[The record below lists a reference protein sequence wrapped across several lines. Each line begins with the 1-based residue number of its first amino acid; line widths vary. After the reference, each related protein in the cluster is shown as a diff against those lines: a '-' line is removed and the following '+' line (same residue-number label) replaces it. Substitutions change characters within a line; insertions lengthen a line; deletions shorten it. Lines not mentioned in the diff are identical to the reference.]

1 MMEYPSWGLY
11 PKVAN
16 QTLLTLEQRNQDLP
30 QTDSSILPR
39 GLGRSYGDSCL
50 NENGT
55 LISNLNLNHMIEF
68 NSDTG
73 ILRCE
78 AGVSLNEILQFAVPR
93 GWFLSVSPGTKFVTV
108 GGAIAND
115 VHGKNHGRA
124 GNFGHHTLSFELLRS
139 NGERLL
145 CSRNQNPDYFHATV
159 GGMGL
164 TGFITWAEIQ
174 LKKIPSSY
182 IAQEQ
187 IQFYNLQEFFE
198 LSQESDKNFAYVA
211 GWVDCVNGGN
221 DVRGIIIRGN
231 YSEQR
236 AGDYQVHR
244 SNSAKTIPTYFPDF
258 ALNPLSIRAFNL
270 AYYHK
275 NIFKHRANTVHYEPF
290 FYPLD
295 SVNNWNKI
303 YGRRGFLQYQV
314 VVPYA
319 TDNGQAIR
327 EIMDLVKKSQ
337 MGSFLVVLKTFGSIK
352 SEGMMSFPRE
362 GVTLALDFANY
373 GPDLLKFLDRCDVI
387 VRQAGGAIYPAKD
400 ARMSKESFAQFYPRL
415 NEFEK
420 FIDPKFSSSFW
431 RRVT

>member
-1 MMEYPSWGLY
+1 MSEYPSWGLY
-11 PKVAN
+11 PPVAN
-16 QTLLTLEQRNQDLP
+16 QNLLTMDQRNHPLP
-30 QTDSSILPR
+30 AASSSILPR

-55 LISNLNLNHMIEF
+55 LLSNLALKHLISF
-68 NSDTG
+68 NSNTG

-78 AGVSLNEILQFAVPR
+78 SGVSLQEVIQFAVPR

-115 VHGKNHGRA
+115 VHGKNHGQS

-139 NGERLL
+139 NGERLT
-145 CSRNQNPDYFHATV
+145 CSRTQNADYFYATI
-159 GGMGL
+159 GGLGL

-174 LKKIPSSY
+174 LKKIPSSF
-182 IAQEQ
+182 IDQEQ
-187 IQFYNLQEFFE
+187 IQFYNLQEFFQ
-198 LSQESDKNFAYVA
+198 LSKESEKNFSYIAS
-211 GWVDCVNGGN
+211 WVDCVSSGK
-221 DVRGIIIRGN
+221 DVRGIFIRGN
-231 YSEQR
+231 YSQST
-236 AGDYQVHR
+236 AGNYQVH
-244 SNSAKTIPTYFPDF
+244 NSSGAKTVPVFFPEF
-258 ALNPLSIRAFNL
+258 ALNPMSIKAFNF

-275 NIFKHRANTVHYEPF
+275 NIFKHRANTVHYDPF

-295 SVNNWNKI
+295 SLNNWNKI

-314 VVPYA
+314 VVPYDR
-319 TDNGQAIR
+319 DNGQAIQ
-327 EIMDLVKKSQ
+327 EIMDLVKKNQ
-337 MGSFLVVLKTFGSIK
+337 RGSFLVVLKTFGSIK
-352 SEGMMSFPRE
+352 SEGLMSFPRE

-373 GPDLLKFLDRCDVI
+373 GPDLLKFLDDCDVL

-420 FIDPKFSSSFW
+420 FIDPQFSSSFW
-431 RRVT
+431 RRVR

>member
-1 MMEYPSWGLY
+1 MSDYPSWGLY
-11 PKVAN
+11 PKVTN
-16 QTLLTLEQRNQDLP
+16 QTLLTLEQRNHNLP
-30 QTDSSILPR
+30 LTPSSMLPR

-50 NENGT
+50 NENGS
-55 LISNLNLNHMIEF
+55 LISNLNLNHLISF
-68 NSDTG
+68 DSNTG
-73 ILRCE
+73 TLRCE
-78 AGVSLNEILQFAVPR
+78 SGVSLNEILQFAVPR

-139 NGERLL
+139 NGERLI
-145 CSRNQNPDYFHATV
+145 CSRTQNADYFYATV

-182 IAQEQ
+182 IDQEQ

-211 GWVDCVNGGN
+211 GWVDCVNGGS
-221 DVRGIIIRGN
+221 DIRGILIRGN

-236 AGDYQVHR
+236 AGEYQVHR
-244 SNSAKTIPTYFPDF
+244 TNSVKTIPTYFPNF
-258 ALNPLSIRAFNL
+258 ALNPLSIRAFNFT
-270 AYYHK
+270 YYNK
-275 NIFKHRANTVHYEPF
+275 NVFKHRANTVHYEPF

-319 TDNGQAIR
+319 IDNGQAIR

-373 GPDLLKFLDRCDVI
+373 GPDLLKFLDHCDVI

-400 ARMSKESFAQFYPRL
+400 ARMSKEGFAQFYPRL

-431 RRVT
+431 RRVR